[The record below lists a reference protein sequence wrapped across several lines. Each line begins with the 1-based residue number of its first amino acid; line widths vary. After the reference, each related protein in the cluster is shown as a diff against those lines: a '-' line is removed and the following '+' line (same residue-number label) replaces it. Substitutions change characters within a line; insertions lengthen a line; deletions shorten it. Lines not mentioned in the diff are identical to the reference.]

1 VAQAMGVDQSTVVQW
16 TSQVG
21 ARCPELPVTNQRLQ
35 PNWRG
40 MLGID
45 GKFIHVAGRWMCC
58 LLAVDIPTVDI
69 VQCEVVPAE
78 DEAGGRR
85 FLTHVHQQ
93 MEPRRGIV
101 SDFGKGRV
109 WIKLVAE
116 VFPDVPH
123 QACLVHFDRYVDQ
136 TLPKSKRS
144 PQYEANQILRRLI
157 HDLLLATNF
166 NDAEE
171 IFTRLIQGQHY
182 FPHPAQQTVLKS
194 LRKHFDL
201 LTAHFHHPDLET
213 TNNATENVI
222 KQLDR
227 KLFLLSDFA
236 SAQAAMNF
244 IKLWVMWYRFKPL
257 ASSQYSW
264 SNGLSPLQ
272 LAGVETEDMDWL
284 DFALSPNN

>member
-1 VAQAMGVDQSTVVQW
+1 
-16 TSQVG
+16 
-21 ARCPELPVTNQRLQ
+21 
-35 PNWRG
+35 
-40 MLGID
+40 ML
-45 GKFIHVAGRWMCC
+45 HRRR
-58 LLAVDIPTVDI
+58 T
-69 VQCEVVPAE
+69 E
-78 DEAGGRR
+78 R
-85 FLTHVHQQ
+85 FLIQVRQQ
-93 MEPRRGIV
+93 MGPLRGIV

-144 PQYEANQILRRLI
+144 PQYHANQILRQLI
-157 HDLLLATNF
+157 KDLLFATTF

-182 FPHPAQQTVLKS
+182 FPHPAQRTVLKS
-194 LRKHFDL
+194 LGKHFDL
-201 LTAHFHHPDLET
+201 LTAHFHTPDLET
-213 TNNATENVI
+213 TNNVTENII

-227 KLFLLSDFA
+227 KLFLLNDFA

-244 IKLWVMWYRFKPL
+244 IKLWVMRYRFKPL
-257 ASSQYSW
+257 ASSQYEFR
-264 SNGLSPLQ
+264 NGLSPLQ

-284 DFALSPNN
+284 SFALSPNN